1 MVKIEV
7 NNKVVHVEK
16 EQTILSALRAQG
28 IMVPTLCSMD
38 ELSPTGACRMCVVE
52 VEGFDNLVPAC
63 SFRVQEWMKIK
74 THSARV
80 LRARKTN
87 VELLLS
93 SHPDDC
99 LYCERNG
106 NCELQKLAEDLNVRN
121 RKIQGKRASAKIDS
135 SSPGIVRD
143 PDKCILCGR
152 CVRLCEEIVGISTI
166 DFESRGDQLKI
177 ATAMSE
183 PLQFSSCIDC
193 GQCVVSCPTGALI
206 DHNQFQ
212 DLDASLDDPEIVV
225 TVQYTP
231 EVTVSLAEAFGFRPG
246 TDMKGIINN
255 ALRRIGFDYIFET
268 AFGGDVFIQEQAAEL
283 VSRFKN
289 KEKLPL
295 VTSRCPA
302 LVNYIE
308 EFRPELISFLT
319 PVRSPH
325 QIMGKLVNTWFA
337 EKKQIPSNRIQNVL
351 ITNCT
356 AAKYEASRQEYV
368 SDNSPDVDFVLT
380 TRELARLI
388 RLNGIDI
395 SGLDPEPSDGPFNA
409 ITSAGKLLANAGGE
423 AEATLRTA
431 FREITKK
438 EMQDPRI
445 PRLRGNK
452 YIKDTQIQTQKG
464 ELNIAVVHG
473 LKHAMQILDDVEAGK
488 NKYDM
493 IEIMVCRNGCV
504 NGGGQPIP
512 ADAHVIKAR
521 TKAIYDMDKNESI
534 QCAHRNNAVAKMY
547 DECARAPASDQSKD
561 LFLTR
566 FEYRKVLK

>member
-1 MVKIEV
+1 MIKIEV
-7 NNKVVHVEK
+7 NNKAIGVEK
-16 EQTILSALRAQG
+16 GQTILSALREHG
-28 IMVPTLCSMD
+28 IRVPTLCSME
-38 ELSPTGACRMCVVE
+38 ELTPTGACRMCVVE

-63 SFRVQEWMKIK
+63 SFKVQEWMKIK

-80 LRARKTN
+80 LRARKAN

-93 SHPDDC
+93 NHPDDC

-121 RKIQGKRASAKIDS
+121 RRIQGKRTSAKIDS

-152 CVRLCEEIVGISTI
+152 CVRVCEEIVGISTI
-166 DFESRGDQLKI
+166 DFERRGDQLKI

-193 GQCVVSCPTGALI
+193 GQCVVACPTGALI
-206 DHNQFQ
+206 DHTQFQ
-212 DLDASLDDPEIVV
+212 ELDASLDDPDVVV

-268 AFGGDVFIQEQAAEL
+268 AYGGDVYLQEQAAEL
-283 VSRFKN
+283 IARYRK
-289 KEKLPL
+289 KEKLPMI
-295 VTSRCPA
+295 TSRCPA
-302 LVNYIE
+302 LVNYVE
-308 EFRPELISFLT
+308 EFRPDLISLLT
-319 PVRSPH
+319 PVRSPA
-325 QIMGKLVNTWFA
+325 QIMGKLINSWFA
-337 EKKQIPSNRIQNVL
+337 SKKMMPSNRIQNVL

-356 AAKYEASRQEYV
+356 AAKYEAGRPEYS
-368 SDNSPDVDFVLT
+368 SDNSPDVDYVLT

-388 RLNGIDI
+388 RLHGIDI
-395 SGLDPEPSDGPFNA
+395 NSLDPEPADGPFNA
-409 ITSAGKLLANAGGE
+409 ITSAGKLLACAGGE
-423 AEATLRTA
+423 AEATMRTV
-431 FREITKK
+431 FRELSKK
-438 EMQDPRI
+438 EMQDPRMNK
-445 PRLRGNK
+445 LRGNK
-452 YIKDTQIQTQKG
+452 FFRDAVVTTPKG
-464 ELNIAVVHG
+464 DLHVAVVHG
-473 LKHAMQILDDVEAGK
+473 LKHAIKIMDDLIAEK
-488 NKYDM
+488 SQYDL
-493 IEIMVCRNGCV
+493 IEIMVCREGCV

-512 ADAHVIKAR
+512 ANTGVVRAR
-521 TKAIYDMDKNESI
+521 TRAIYDIDKSESL

-547 DECARAPASDQSKD
+547 EEFARAPASDQSRD

-566 FEYRKVLK
+566 FAARKVLK

>member
-1 MVKIEV
+1 MIKIEV
-7 NNKVVHVEK
+7 NKKAVSVEK
-16 EQTILSALRAQG
+16 GQTILSALREHG
-28 IMVPTLCSMD
+28 IMVPTLCSME
-38 ELSPTGACRMCVVE
+38 ELTPTGACRMCVVE

-63 SFRVQEWMKIK
+63 SFKVQEWMKIK

-80 LRARKTN
+80 LRARKAN

-93 SHPDDC
+93 NHPDDC
-99 LYCERNG
+99 LYCERSG

-121 RKIQGKRASAKIDS
+121 RRIQGKRTSAKIDS
-135 SSPGIVRD
+135 SSLGIVRD

-152 CVRLCEEIVGISTI
+152 CVRVCEEIVGISTI
-166 DFESRGDQLKI
+166 DFERRGDQLKI

-193 GQCVVSCPTGALI
+193 GQCVVACPTGALI

-212 DLDASLDDPEIVV
+212 ELDTSLDDPDMIV

-246 TDMKGIINN
+246 TDMKGIINT

-283 VSRFKN
+283 IARFRR
-289 KEKLPL
+289 KEKMPMI
-295 VTSRCPA
+295 TSRCPA
-302 LVNYIE
+302 LVNYVE

-319 PVRSPH
+319 PVRPPH
-325 QIMGKLVNTWFA
+325 QIMGKLINKWFA
-337 EKKQIPSNRIQNVL
+337 TKKQVPSNRIQNVL

-356 AAKYEASRQEYV
+356 AAKYEASRPEYA
-368 SDNSPDVDFVLT
+368 SDNSPDVDYVLT

-388 RLNGIDI
+388 RLNGINI
-395 SGLDPEPSDGPFNA
+395 NGLDPEPADGPFNA

-423 AEATLRTA
+423 AEATTRTV
-431 FREITKK
+431 FREISKK

-445 PRLRGNK
+445 TKLRGNK
-452 YIKDTQIQTQKG
+452 YLRDAVIATPKG
-464 ELNIAVVHG
+464 DLRVAVVHG
-473 LKHAMQILDDVEAGK
+473 LKHALKVMDEISTGK
-488 NKYDM
+488 SEYDL
-493 IEIMVCRNGCV
+493 IEIMVCREGCV

-512 ADAHVIKAR
+512 ANVNVIRAR
-521 TKAIYDMDKNESI
+521 TKTIYDIDKSESLH
-534 QCAHRNNAVAKMY
+534 CAHKNNAVAKMY
-547 DECARAPASDQSKD
+547 EEFARAPASDQSRD
-561 LFLTR
+561 LFMTR
-566 FEYRKVLK
+566 FAHRKVLK

>member
-1 MVKIEV
+1 MIKIEV
-7 NNKVVHVEK
+7 NNKVVSVEK

-38 ELSPTGACRMCVVE
+38 DLSPTGACRMCVVE

-93 SHPDDC
+93 NHPDDC

-121 RKIQGKRASAKIDS
+121 RKIQGKRTSAKIDS

-212 DLDASLDDPEIVV
+212 DLDTSLDDPEIVV
-225 TVQYTP
+225 AVQYTP

-283 VSRFKN
+283 VTRFKSN
-289 KEKLPL
+289 EKFPL

-325 QIMGKLVNTWFA
+325 QIMGKLINTWFA
-337 EKKQIPSNRIQNVL
+337 KKKQIPSNRIQNVL

-368 SDNSPDVDFVLT
+368 SDNSPDVDYVLT

-409 ITSAGKLLANAGGE
+409 ITSAGKLLATAGGE

-452 YIKDTQIQTQKG
+452 YKKDTVIQTQKG

-488 NKYDM
+488 SKYDM
-493 IEIMVCRNGCV
+493 IEIMVCRHGCV

-512 ADAHVIKAR
+512 ADMHVIRAR
-521 TKAIYDMDKNESI
+521 TKAIYDIDKNESI

-547 DECARAPASDQSKD
+547 EECARAPASDQSKD

-566 FEYRKVLK
+566 YKHRKVLK

>member
-1 MVKIEV
+1 MIKIEV
-7 NNKVVHVEK
+7 NNKVVSVEK

-38 ELSPTGACRMCVVE
+38 DLTPTGACRMCVVE

-93 SHPDDC
+93 NHPDDC

-212 DLDASLDDPEIVV
+212 DLDTSLDDPEIVV

-231 EVTVSLAEAFGFRPG
+231 EVTVSLAEAFGFKPG

-283 VSRFKN
+283 VARFKN
-289 KEKLPL
+289 NEKLPL

-325 QIMGKLVNTWFA
+325 QIMGKLINTWFA

-368 SDNSPDVDFVLT
+368 SDNSPDVDYVLT

-445 PRLRGNK
+445 SRLRGNK
-452 YIKDTQIQTQKG
+452 YKKDTVIQTQKG
-464 ELNIAVVHG
+464 ELNTAVVHG

-488 NKYDM
+488 SKYDM
-493 IEIMVCRNGCV
+493 IEIMVCRHGCV

-512 ADAHVIKAR
+512 ADTHVIRAR

-566 FEYRKVLK
+566 FKHRKVLK